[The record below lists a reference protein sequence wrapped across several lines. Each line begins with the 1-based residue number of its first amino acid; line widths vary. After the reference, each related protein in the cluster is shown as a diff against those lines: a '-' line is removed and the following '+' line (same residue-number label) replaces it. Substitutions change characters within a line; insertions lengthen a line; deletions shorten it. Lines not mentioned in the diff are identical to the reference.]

1 MSLASVTFFIV
12 LLSTGFLHSLTLQDF
27 LISHFNAPPP
37 RESPIVLLQID
48 EESLAAINTPWPWE
62 RTIYSKALTRL
73 ILEKPAVIGVD
84 LLFTEQSNQRSDM
97 ALQKTLSESPI
108 PIILA
113 MNFYSKNSVSGDTK
127 LSFHTGAAGK
137 ELPIFTAPSGFVNLQ
152 SDEDNVVRRLKPS
165 LSFDN
170 VTYPSFA
177 AKLYQTYNQTTALPL
192 DFTGTVAYQAKNYFP
207 RLSFFQMLQKDP
219 LPEIFKGKIVLI
231 GTVFPA
237 ARDLHP
243 VSSYSPESKEKFL
256 SGIEI
261 FANQILSLLTQTYK
275 LTTPLYFN
283 IFLLCLLHLL
293 LFLAFRYVSPVITLW
308 GLFVLINFFYF
319 IAIIL
324 ALRYFHLILPNLLA
338 FTLLPGFLSSFFY
351 SLHKKR
357 PGENQ
362 LEALPQSPSGPN
374 RQIFAPDTLS
384 EREKEIVQLLLSGL
398 SNAQIGKKLF
408 ISLNTVKFHIKN
420 IYEKLEV
427 KSRLH
432 LLKKFSHNSSTTER
446 RAP

>member
-1 MSLASVTFFIV
+1 MSLASLSFFIV
-12 LLSTGFLHSLTLQDF
+12 LLSIGCLHSLFLQDF
-27 LISHFNAPPP
+27 LISSFNAPPP

-73 ILEKPAVIGVD
+73 IQEKPAVIGID
-84 LLFTEQSNQRSDM
+84 LLFTEHSTKKADL
-97 ALQKTLSESPI
+97 ALEKTLSASPL

-113 MNFYSKNSVSGDTK
+113 MNFYAKNAVSGDTK
-127 LSFHTGAAGK
+127 LLFHTGAAGK

-152 SDEDNVVRRLKPS
+152 NDEDNFVRRLKPS
-165 LSFDN
+165 LSFED

-177 AKLYQTYNQTTALPL
+177 AKLYQTYSQATVLPL
-192 DFTGTVAYQAKNYFP
+192 DFTATVAYQAKNYFP
-207 RLSFFQMLQKDP
+207 RLSFFQILQKEP

-243 VSSYSPESKEKFL
+243 VSSYSSESKEKFL

-261 FANQILSLLTQTYK
+261 FANQVLSLLNQTYK
-275 LTTPLYFN
+275 LPTPLYFN

-293 LFLAFRYVSPVITLW
+293 LFFALRYISPVITLW
-308 GLFVLINFFYF
+308 GLFVLINVFYF
-319 IAIIL
+319 ITIIL

-338 FTLLPGFLSSFFY
+338 FTLLPGFLSPFFY
-351 SLHKKR
+351 SLHKKQ
-357 PGENQ
+357 PDENE
-362 LEALPQSPSGPN
+362 LDALHQSPSGPN
-374 RQIFAPDTLS
+374 RQIFAPDNLS
-384 EREKEIVQLLLSGL
+384 EREKEIVQLLLKGL

-432 LLKKFSHNSSTTER
+432 LLKKFSPNSSPSER